1 VDLNA
6 LLMRDGHV
14 IHGWFPVYD
23 TLLGVRCEL
32 SLVIR
37 LLYFGDVN
45 PFRESSAGVQFFGLS
60 TLDPTLYT
68 IEKMLGF
75 VEELVV
81 HADPEYSWSD
91 NFRTSR
97 KSNEHRQ
104 MLLYKLSSQVG
115 TMVGKKAMELGG
127 NAVLAYKQFFDVE
140 GDSGLVARACGTACL
155 ITPVTKGDMSGN
167 DGEGSTAG
175 VAIEGD
181 TGRDEGDLYDDTGN
195 AIEVMDT
202 AASPRYIPRR
212 FPKLPRA
219 PEGFDISVH
228 DVSAINI
235 FHVSPRALGS
245 DFAFVGRKSN

>member
-1 VDLNA
+1 
-6 LLMRDGHV
+6 MREGHV
-14 IHGWFPVYD
+14 IQGWFPVYD

-45 PFRESSAGVQFFGLS
+45 PFQESSAGVQFFGLS
-60 TLDPTLYT
+60 TLDPNQYT

-115 TMVGKKAMELGG
+115 TLVRFVSENHHFTTDSLS
-127 NAVLAYKQFFDVE
+127 FFFFFFFLSVDTIHR
-140 GDSGLVARACGTACL
+140 LV
-155 ITPVTKGDMSGN
+155 
-167 DGEGSTAG
+167 
-175 VAIEGD
+175 
-181 TGRDEGDLYDDTGN
+181 
-195 AIEVMDT
+195 
-202 AASPRYIPRR
+202 
-212 FPKLPRA
+212 
-219 PEGFDISVH
+219 
-228 DVSAINI
+228 
-235 FHVSPRALGS
+235 
-245 DFAFVGRKSN
+245 RKHWI